1 MSRLRSRR
9 LRLLESL
16 RRTLSE
22 KLHFQ
27 VWRAARQCG
36 RRTPENTSAIYAM
49 AMAATPQLLEQLL
62 LVHHRALQEEGEL
75 PPHPAGPPV
84 DDIERKR
91 MLSAVRATVDRVSVQ
106 LRGDSTRSS
115 TVSTAAAPR

>member
-1 MSRLRSRR
+1 

-22 KLHFQ
+22 KLHLQ

-36 RRTPENTSAIYAM
+36 RHAPENTAAIYAM
-49 AMAATPQLLEQLL
+49 AKAATPDLLDQLL
-62 LVHHRALQEEGEL
+62 LVHHRVLEEEHSEL
-75 PPHPAGPPV
+75 VPSAVLPV

-91 MLSAVRATVDRVSVQ
+91 MLSAVRATVDRVSSR
-106 LRGDSTRSS
+106 LRE
-115 TVSTAAAPR
+115 TVPPTA

>member
-36 RRTPENTSAIYAM
+36 RRAPENTSAIYAM
-49 AMAATPQLLEQLL
+49 AKAATPQLLDQLL
-62 LVHHRALQEEGEL
+62 LVHHRALQEEGAL
-75 PPHPAGPPV
+75 PHPAGPPV

-106 LRGDSTRSS
+106 LRGEPARSS
-115 TVSTAAAPR
+115 VSSPAAPPR

>member
-49 AMAATPQLLEQLL
+49 AMAATPQLLDQLL

-75 PPHPAGPPV
+75 PPHPVAPPV

-106 LRGDSTRSS
+106 LRGDSTHGS

>member
-1 MSRLRSRR
+1 MARVRSRR

-49 AMAATPQLLEQLL
+49 AKAATPELLDQLL

-75 PPHPAGPPV
+75 ARPAGPPV

-106 LRGDSTRSS
+106 LQTEPALHSAG
-115 TVSTAAAPR
+115 STAAAPR

>member
-1 MSRLRSRR
+1 MARARSRR

-22 KLHFQ
+22 KLHLQ

-36 RRTPENTSAIYAM
+36 RHAPENTAAIYAM
-49 AMAATPQLLEQLL
+49 AKAATPDLLDQLL
-62 LVHHRALQEEGEL
+62 LVHHRVLEEETKDVAEHST
-75 PPHPAGPPV
+75 PPL

-91 MLSAVRATVDRVSVQ
+91 MLSAVRATVDRA
-106 LRGDSTRSS
+106 SS
-115 TVSTAAAPR
+115 RLGNTTTATS

>member
-49 AMAATPQLLEQLL
+49 AKAATPDLLDQLL
-62 LVHHRALQEEGEL
+62 LVHHRALQEEGAL
-75 PPHPAGPPV
+75 PHHPAGPPV

-115 TVSTAAAPR
+115 TAAAPR

>member
-1 MSRLRSRR
+1 MARARSRR

-22 KLHFQ
+22 KLHLQ

-36 RRTPENTSAIYAM
+36 RHAPENTAAIYAM
-49 AMAATPQLLEQLL
+49 AKAATPDLLDQLL
-62 LVHHRALQEEGEL
+62 LVHHRVIEEEHSEL
-75 PPHPAGPPV
+75 AQSSVPPI

-91 MLSAVRATVDRVSVQ
+91 MLSAVRATVDRA
-106 LRGDSTRSS
+106 STRLGEMPPA
-115 TVSTAAAPR
+115 TP

>member
-1 MSRLRSRR
+1 MARVRSRR

-36 RRTPENTSAIYAM
+36 RRAPENTSAIYAM
-49 AMAATPQLLEQLL
+49 AMAATPDLLDQLL
-62 LVHHRALQEEGEL
+62 LVHHRALQEEGE
-75 PPHPAGPPV
+75 PAHPAGPPV

-106 LRGDSTRSS
+106 LRTEPAGRAASS
-115 TVSTAAAPR
+115 TVAAPQ

>member
-36 RRTPENTSAIYAM
+36 RRAPENTSAIYAM
-49 AMAATPQLLEQLL
+49 AMAATPQLLDQLL

-75 PPHPAGPPV
+75 PPHPVAPPV

-106 LRGDSTRSS
+106 LRAEPPRGSLSLS
-115 TVSTAAAPR
+115 AAPPR

>member
-36 RRTPENTSAIYAM
+36 RRAPENTSAIYAM
-49 AMAATPQLLEQLL
+49 AKAATPDLLDQLL
-62 LVHHRALQEEGEL
+62 LVHHRALQEEGAL
-75 PPHPAGPPV
+75 SHQPAGPPV

-106 LRGDSTRSS
+106 LRGDSARSS